1 MNEVGAMETIDARD
15 AVKSATDYLDQIKD
29 LMGETFNNL
38 RLEELELSEN
48 LQRWMVTLGYDVPY
62 TPSGIESLM
71 TPGNYGQKS
80 SKREYKIFN
89 VNAQTG
95 AVQSMKIRSI

>member
-1 MNEVGAMETIDARD
+1 MEAIDARA
-15 AVKSATDYLDQIKD
+15 AVKSATDYLEHLKD
-29 LMGETFNNL
+29 LMGEKFNNL

-48 LQRWMVTLGYDVPY
+48 RQLWMVTLGYDVPH

-71 TPGNYGQKS
+71 TSGVYGQKS

-89 VNAQTG
+89 VEAQTG

>member
-1 MNEVGAMETIDARD
+1 METIDARD
-15 AVKSATDYLDQIKD
+15 AVKSAADYLNHIKD
-29 LMGETFNNL
+29 LMGEKINNL

-48 LQRWMVTLGYDVPY
+48 QQLWVVTLGYDVPY

-71 TPGNYGQKS
+71 MTSGISGQKS

-89 VNAQTG
+89 VDAQTG